1 LRISLGGD
9 VVQYLGTVGFFKA
22 LEESEDMNSDFF
34 EIHCCGFS
42 CIPAILW
49 QYDSKTSYAR
59 VSKMWGEAIK
69 LFKSVSNPSLSRMSK
84 SISLLYNVQKKI
96 KNQEENEKMIEFVQ
110 KWVPKFDIDDT
121 LKVKVHA
128 FDMSEKKEKMLFG
141 NSLEVLSKAVTYP
154 IDFSPI
160 DNYVS
165 LAWVFGIPE
174 GDGIIYIDWLNSF
187 TPQKAADYLL
197 LSTFSRT
204 SKLIKDR
211 SNRSRFSTS
220 IQISDVRN
228 LSVISNR
235 FYLAGKKVVESLAML
250 SKGRR

>member
-1 LRISLGGD
+1 
-9 VVQYLGTVGFFKA
+9 
-22 LEESEDMNSDFF
+22 
-34 EIHCCGFS
+34 
-42 CIPAILW
+42 
-49 QYDSKTSYAR
+49 
-59 VSKMWGEAIK
+59 
-69 LFKSVSNPSLSRMSK
+69 
-84 SISLLYNVQKKI
+84 
-96 KNQEENEKMIEFVQ
+96 
-110 KWVPKFDIDDT
+110 
-121 LKVKVHA
+121 
-128 FDMSEKKEKMLFG
+128 MLFG